1 MIEKIKE
8 FVKWNFRGIAQIM
21 LQKNAITGFIFL
33 LGIVYCSWHMA
44 VGLLVGTVT
53 GTTLGYLLD
62 YKGDTKGLK
71 KGMYG
76 FNAALMGIIIVFQFG
91 LSWETVAWIVGSA
104 LVATVMM
111 HFALLRNIRIFTFP
125 FVFLSWIVLYVIGTQ
140 ELLPLISHPTV
151 DENLFQQPVAQ
162 LFERFL
168 VFVGMSYQDARLDD
182 VLIFATHGFGQ
193 VMFQTSFLASLLFLL
208 GVYIHKPI
216 AALYG
221 IFASILAITFSR
233 MIEGPELVIA
243 TGMVSFNA
251 VLCAI
256 AFSGTRHRDGLF
268 VIFSTLLTVMIDSL
282 MNKFRIPAYT
292 FPFVLTMWI
301 LLFAE
306 RRIKRLANSVDLNI
320 D

>member
-1 MIEKIKE
+1 MVEKIKE
-8 FVKWNFRGIAQIM
+8 FVRWNFRGIAQIM
-21 LQKNAITGFIFL
+21 LQKNAITGLIFF

-53 GTTLGYLLD
+53 GTALGYLLD
-62 YKGDTKGLK
+62 LKKDTKGLK

-91 LSWETVAWIVGSA
+91 LSWESAAWIVGSA
-104 LVATVMM
+104 LIATVMM
-111 HFALLRNIRIFTFP
+111 HFALLKKVPIFTFP
-125 FVFLSWIVLYVIGTQ
+125 FVFLSWIVVYVISTK
-140 ELLPLISHPTV
+140 ELLPLVVHPTV
-151 DENLFQQPVAQ
+151 DENLFQQPVTEM
-162 LFERFL
+162 FERFL
-168 VFVGMSYQDARLDD
+168 VFIGMSYQDARLDD

-193 VMFQTSFLASLLFLL
+193 VMFQTSFLASLLFLA

-221 IFASILAITFSR
+221 IFASILAITISR
-233 MIEGPELVIA
+233 MIEGPEMVIA

-268 VIFSTLLTVMIDSL
+268 VIFSTVLTVVLDSL
-282 MNKFRIPAYT
+282 MNNFKIPAYT

-306 RRIKRLANSVDLNI
+306 RRVKRLANSFNI
-320 D
+320 EID